1 MNLIKISSIASI
13 VILIMIVIPIIHA
26 SELTQIKVI
35 LKGETVINLDETNRL
50 MRATVEVLNYD
61 AAGDGYFYM
70 QLIQPGGKII
80 SEEEI
85 MISSRANQMWGT
97 EIAGMLD
104 DEKIMKGGKPV
115 LGQYEIKVITERGT
129 ATGSAYFTIIKPS
142 DPQGYIPPAEEE
154 ISPTLQDNNS
164 TSITEIE
171 NEQDN
176 NSTSITE
183 IENEQDNNS
192 TSITE
197 IENEQ
202 EELLEDSE
210 LISNGEIEPKVPEWV
225 RNIALWYGEG
235 ILSEDEFIDAIRFLI
250 KEGVVIV

>member
-13 VILIMIVIPIIHA
+13 VVLIMIIIPIIHA
-26 SELTQIKVI
+26 SEATQIKVTI
-35 LKGETVINLDETNRL
+35 VGESVINLDETNRL
-50 MRATVEVLNYD
+50 MRASVEVLNYD

-85 MISSRANQMWGT
+85 LIAPKANDLWGT

-104 DEKIMKGGKPV
+104 DEKIMKSGKPI
-115 LGQYEIKVITERGT
+115 LGQYEIKVITELGT
-129 ATGSAYFTIIKPS
+129 ATASAYFTIIKPS
-142 DPQGYIPPAEEE
+142 DPQTSIKKVEEE
-154 ISPTLQDNNS
+154 ISPTLQENNS

-171 NEQDN
+171 NEQ
-176 NSTSITE
+176 E
-183 IENEQDNNS
+183 NNS

-202 EELLEDSE
+202 EEILETSE
-210 LISNGEIEPKVPEWV
+210 LISNGVVDQKVPEWV
-225 RNIALWYGEG
+225 KNIALWYGEG
-235 ILSEDEFIDAIRFLI
+235 ILSDDEFIDAIRFLI
-250 KEGVVIV
+250 KEGIVIV

>member
-13 VILIMIVIPIIHA
+13 VVLIMIVIPIIHA

-35 LKGETVINLDETNRL
+35 LKGEPVMNLDETNRL
-50 MRATVEVLNYD
+50 IRATVEVLNYD
-61 AAGDGYFYM
+61 AAGDGYYYM
-70 QLIQPGGKII
+70 LLIQPGGKIL

-85 MISSRANQMWGT
+85 LINPRGNQLWGT
-97 EIAGMLD
+97 QIGGMLD

-115 LGQYEIKVITERGT
+115 LGEYEIKVITELGT

-154 ISPTLQDNNS
+154 ISPTLQ
-164 TSITEIE
+164 E
-171 NEQDN
+171 
-176 NSTSITE
+176 
-183 IENEQDNNS
+183 NNS

-202 EELLEDSE
+202 EEILEDSE

>member
-50 MRATVEVLNYD
+50 MRASVEVLNYD
-61 AAGDGYFYM
+61 AAGDGFFYM

-85 MISSRANQMWGT
+85 LIAPKANQVWGA

-104 DEKIMKGGKPV
+104 NEKIMKGGKPV
-115 LGQYEIKVITERGT
+115 LGQYTIKVITELGT
-129 ATGSAYFTIIKPS
+129 ATGSAHFIIIKSS

-164 TSITEIE
+164 TSVTEVE
-171 NEQDN
+171 NEL
-176 NSTSITE
+176 E
-183 IENEQDNNS
+183 NNS

-202 EELLEDSE
+202 EEILDDSK

-225 RNIALWYGEG
+225 KNIALWYGEG
-235 ILSEDEFIDAIRFLI
+235 IISEDEFIDAIRFLI
-250 KEGVVIV
+250 KEGVFTV

>member
-13 VILIMIVIPIIHA
+13 VVLIMIIIPIIHA
-26 SELTQIKVI
+26 SEATQIKVTI
-35 LKGETVINLDETNRL
+35 VGESVINLDETNRL
-50 MRATVEVLNYD
+50 MRASVEVLNYD

-85 MISSRANQMWGT
+85 LIAPKANDLWGT

-104 DEKIMKGGKPV
+104 DEKIMKSGKPI
-115 LGQYEIKVITERGT
+115 LGQYEIKVITELGT
-129 ATGSAYFTIIKPS
+129 ATASAYFTIIKPS
-142 DPQGYIPPAEEE
+142 DPQTSIKKVEEE
-154 ISPTLQDNNS
+154 ISPTLQENNS

-171 NEQDN
+171 NEQ
-176 NSTSITE
+176 E
-183 IENEQDNNS
+183 NNS

-202 EELLEDSE
+202 EEILETSE
-210 LISNGEIEPKVPEWV
+210 LISNGVIEPKVPEWV
-225 RNIALWYGEG
+225 KNIALWYGQG

>member
-13 VILIMIVIPIIHA
+13 VVLIMIVIPIIHA
-26 SELTQIKVI
+26 SELTQINVI
-35 LKGETVINLDETNRL
+35 IKGETVINLDETNRL
-50 MRATVEVLNYD
+50 MRASVEVLNYD

-85 MISSRANQMWGT
+85 MISSKANDLWGT

-115 LGQYEIKVITERGT
+115 LGQYEIKVITELGT
-129 ATGSAYFTIIKPS
+129 ATGNAYFTIIKPS
-142 DPQGYIPPAEEE
+142 DPQTSIKKVEEE
-154 ISPTLQDNNS
+154 ISPTLQ
-164 TSITEIE
+164 E
-171 NEQDN
+171 
-176 NSTSITE
+176 
-183 IENEQDNNS
+183 NNS

-202 EELLEDSE
+202 EEVVEDSE
-210 LISNGEIEPKVPEWV
+210 LISNGVVDQKVPEWV
-225 RNIALWYGEG
+225 KNIALWYGEG
-235 ILSEDEFIDAIRFLI
+235 ILSDDEFIDAIRFLI
-250 KEGVVIV
+250 KEGIVIV

>member
-50 MRATVEVLNYD
+50 MRASVEVLNYD

-85 MISSRANQMWGT
+85 LIAPKQNDLWGT

-115 LGQYEIKVITERGT
+115 LGEYEIKVITELGT

-142 DPQGYIPPAEEE
+142 DPQGYIETVEEE
-154 ISPTLQDNNS
+154 ISPTLQ
-164 TSITEIE
+164 E
-171 NEQDN
+171 N

>member
-1 MNLIKISSIASI
+1 MNLIKIPTIASI
-13 VILIMIVIPIIHA
+13 VILIMMTIPIIHA
-26 SELTQIKVI
+26 SELTQIKVTI
-35 LKGETVINLDETNRL
+35 VGESIINLDETNRL
-50 MRATVEVLNYD
+50 IRASVEVQNYD

-85 MISSRANQMWGT
+85 LIAPKQNDLWGT

-115 LGQYEIKVITERGT
+115 LGQYEIKVITELGS

-142 DPQGYIPPAEEE
+142 DPQSPIETVEEE
-154 ISPTLQDNNS
+154 ISPTL
-164 TSITEIE
+164 
-171 NEQDN
+171 QDN

>member
-1 MNLIKISSIASI
+1 MNMIKISSIASI
-13 VILIMIVIPIIHA
+13 VVLIMIVIPIIHA

-50 MRATVEVLNYD
+50 MRASVEVLNYD

-85 MISSRANQMWGT
+85 LIAPKANQMWGT

-104 DEKIMKGGKPV
+104 DEKITKGGKPV
-115 LGQYEIKVITERGT
+115 LGQYEIKVITELGT

-183 IENEQDNNS
+183 IENEQ
-192 TSITE
+192 
-197 IENEQ
+197 

-210 LISNGEIEPKVPEWV
+210 LISNGVVEPKVPEWV

>member
-1 MNLIKISSIASI
+1 MNLIKIPTIAGI
-13 VILIMIVIPIIHA
+13 VVLIMITIPMIHA
-26 SELTQIKVI
+26 SELTQIKVTI
-35 LKGETVINLDETNRL
+35 VGEPIINLDETNRL
-50 MRATVEVLNYD
+50 IRASVEVQNYD
-61 AAGDGYFYM
+61 SSGDGYYFM
-70 QLIQPGGKII
+70 QLIQPGGRIL

-85 MISSRANQMWGT
+85 LMAPKANQLWGVQ
-97 EIAGMLD
+97 IAGMLD

-115 LGQYEIKVITERGT
+115 LGQYEIKIITELGSAT
-129 ATGSAYFTIIKPS
+129 ASAYFTIIKPS
-142 DPQGYIPPAEEE
+142 DAQSPIETVEEE
-154 ISPTLQDNNS
+154 ISPTLQDDNS

-171 NEQDN
+171 NEQ
-176 NSTSITE
+176 SRYTSRS
-183 IENEQDNNS
+183 QDNNS

-202 EELLEDSE
+202 EEILEDSE
-210 LISNGEIEPKVPEWV
+210 LISNGEVEPKVPEWV

>member
-13 VILIMIVIPIIHA
+13 MILIMIVIPIIHA

-50 MRATVEVLNYD
+50 MRASVEVLNYD

-104 DEKIMKGGKPV
+104 DEKIMKGSKPV
-115 LGQYEIKVITERGT
+115 LGEYEIKVITELGT
-129 ATGSAYFTIIKPS
+129 ATGSAYFTIIKS
-142 DPQGYIPPAEEE
+142 SEPQQSIEKVEEE
-154 ISPTLQDNNS
+154 ISQTLQDNNS

-171 NEQDN
+171 NEQE
-176 NSTSITE
+176 E
-183 IENEQDNNS
+183 I
-192 TSITE
+192 
-197 IENEQ
+197 
-202 EELLEDSE
+202 LEDSE
-210 LISNGEIEPKVPEWV
+210 LISNGEVKPKVPEWV
-225 RNIALWYGEG
+225 KNIALWYGQG
-235 ILSEDEFIDAIRFLI
+235 TISEDEFIDAIRFLI
-250 KEGVVIV
+250 KEGIVLV